1 MSNQREIQR
10 RQIVGA
16 LSDRIILAYKEGGSV
31 KFLARATPLLEPLI
45 LGYLSS
51 FSSHRLKQEID
62 IDLIQRA
69 CKFLDTNLIS
79 QNFTAKL
86 R

>member
-16 LSDRIILAYKEGGSV
+16 LSDRIILAYKEGGNV

-45 LGYLSS
+45 LGYLSAL
-51 FSSHRLKQEID
+51 SSHRLK
-62 IDLIQRA
+62 
-69 CKFLDTNLIS
+69 
-79 QNFTAKL
+79 
-86 R
+86 